1 MKILVAGA
9 TGLVGSALVPALASD
24 GHTVC
29 RLVRQETRTEG
40 GTGDAFDVAWD
51 PVAGELGG
59 AAVGA
64 EAVVNLAGASIAAGR
79 WTEARK
85 QLLRTSRV
93 DATRALVTAIRKM
106 QARPA
111 VLISASAI
119 GFYGNRGE
127 EILVE
132 SSPPGQGF
140 LATVAQDWEAAASE
154 AESLGTRVVMAR
166 FGIILAEH
174 GGALPRMMLPFRF
187 GMGGRIS
194 SGKQWMSWIALDD
207 VVQILKRAL
216 ADRTLRGPVNVVA
229 PEPVTNLT
237 FTGELAKALRRPA
250 LLPAPAFALKL
261 AMGEMADALL
271 LASQRVVPRVLT
283 SAGYKFASP
292 QLQPALTRITKRKT

>member
-9 TGLVGSALVPALASD
+9 TGLVGSALVPALATD

-29 RLVRQETRTEG
+29 RLVRQETRTAG
-40 GTGDAFDVAWD
+40 GTGGAFDVAWD
-51 PVAGELGG
+51 PLTGELGG

-79 WTEARK
+79 WTEAR
-85 QLLRTSRV
+85 QRLLRSSRV
-93 DATRALVTAIRKM
+93 DTTRALVVAIGKM

-127 EILVE
+127 ELLAE

-140 LATVAQDWEAAASE
+140 LATVAQDWEAAAWQ
-154 AESLGTRVVMAR
+154 AESLGTRVVIAR

-174 GGALPRMMLPFRF
+174 GGALPRMMVPFRF
-187 GMGGRIS
+187 GLGGRIS
-194 SGKQWMSWIALDD
+194 SGRQWMSWIALDD
-207 VVQILKRAL
+207 VVQILKLAL
-216 ADRTLRGPVNVVA
+216 ADRTLRGPINVVA
-229 PEPVTNLT
+229 PEPVTNRT
-237 FTGELAKALRRPA
+237 FTGELAKALHRPA
-250 LLPAPAFALKL
+250 LFPAPAFALKL

-271 LASQRVVPRVLT
+271 LASQRVVPGVLT
-283 SAGYKFASP
+283 KAGYKFRSP
-292 QLQPALTRITKRKT
+292 QLEPALTKIVSRKS

>member
-1 MKILVAGA
+1 MAWN
-9 TGLVGSALVPALASD
+9 PAI
-24 GHTVC
+24 
-29 RLVRQETRTEG
+29 
-40 GTGDAFDVAWD
+40 
-51 PVAGELGG
+51 GELGG
-59 AAVGA
+59 AGVGA
-64 EAVVNLAGASIAAGR
+64 DAVVNLAGASIAGGR
-79 WTEARK
+79 WTESRK

-93 DATRALVTAIRKM
+93 DTTRALVTALGKM
-106 QARPA
+106 QARPS

-292 QLQPALTRITKRKT
+292 QLEPALTRLTQRKT